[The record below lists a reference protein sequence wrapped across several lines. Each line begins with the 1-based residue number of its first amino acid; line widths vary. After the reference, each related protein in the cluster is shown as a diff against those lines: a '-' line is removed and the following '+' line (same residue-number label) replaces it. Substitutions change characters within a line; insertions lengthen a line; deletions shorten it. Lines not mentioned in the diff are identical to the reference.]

1 MAKKIT
7 RVTSKLRKT
16 AALLRE
22 ERLKAYVPATAQM
35 NRHTVRKMLDKY
47 RMVYVK
53 PNVGTFGN
61 GVIRVEKRGEGRDD
75 AYWFQSGAK
84 ARSFR
89 SFDAMYAPLSRVK
102 VKRPYLV
109 QKGIHMLKHN
119 GRRFD
124 LRVMVQHNLKQ
135 KWETTGVIGR
145 LAHPK
150 KIVTNYHNG
159 GTPMKVETLLGSHMS
174 AERRAGM
181 MSRLKQLGLSTAR
194 QMSRSFPGVKEIG
207 LDVALDHTLHPWI
220 LEVNTSPDPYI
231 FRVLKDKSMF
241 RKVIRYAKAYGRIRK

>member
-1 MAKKIT
+1 MPKNIT

-16 AALLRE
+16 AALLRDE
-22 ERLKAYVPATAQM
+22 SLRAYVPITARM
-35 NRHTVRKMLDKY
+35 NRHTLRNMLDTH

-61 GVIRVEKRGEGRDD
+61 GVIRVEKRNQGKD

-89 SFDAMYAPLSRVK
+89 SFDAMFAALSQAKAR
-102 VKRPYLV
+102 RPYLV
-109 QKGIHMLKHN
+109 QKGIHLLKHN

-124 LRVMVQHNLKQ
+124 LRVMVQHNLQ
-135 KWETTGVIGR
+135 QRWETTGIIGR

-159 GTPMKVETLLGSHMS
+159 GTPMKAETLLGSHMP
-174 AERRAGM
+174 AARRTRM

-220 LEVNTSPDPYI
+220 LEVNTNPDPYI